1 MRVHDW
7 LGAAIVGVLI
17 AGCAGL
23 RDPGSSDMKAA
34 TAPTGKLRVAFI
46 PAVIFAGK
54 DPKTGEYKGVVADL
68 GNELARRI
76 GVPFEPV
83 VYSAVPALLAG
94 AKSGEWDV
102 VFAGITPE
110 RAAVIDF
117 TAPYMELEHGFLAR
131 AGLAMTTV
139 SDVDR
144 AGIRV
149 GVLEKSAADVLLSGT
164 LKNAVLVRANAIA
177 DMYRLLE
184 SGKADVIATGKPGLF
199 TVAARQPGSRVL
211 DGRILVESIAMG
223 VPKGR
228 GAAAAYVGQFVEDA
242 KKEGLVKSAIERA
255 GLRGVVVAP
264 LK

>member
-1 MRVHDW
+1 MRVRDW
-7 LGAAIVGVLI
+7 LGAGIVALLI
-17 AGCAGL
+17 GGCAGL
-23 RDPGSSDMKAA
+23 HAAGSADTKLGM
-34 TAPTGKLRVAFI
+34 APTGKLRVAFI

-54 DPKTGEYKGVVADL
+54 DITTGEYKGVADDL
-68 GNELARRI
+68 GKELARRV

-94 AKSGEWDV
+94 AKAGEWDV

-110 RAAVIDF
+110 RAAAIDF

-131 AGLAMTTV
+131 AGLSMATV
-139 SDVDR
+139 SDVDK

-149 GVLEKSAADVLLSGT
+149 GVLEKSAADVLLSST
-164 LKNAVLVRANAIA
+164 LKNAVLVRAQAIA
-177 DMYRLLE
+177 EMYGLLE

-199 TVAARQPGSRVL
+199 TVAAKQPGSRVL
-211 DGRILVESIAMG
+211 DGRILVEPIAMG
-223 VPKGR
+223 VPKGHDE
-228 GAAAAYVGQFVEDA
+228 AAAYVGKFVEDA

-264 LK
+264 PK